1 MSAMNAFFD
10 AARDILTLI
19 ESQEGDKIRQ
29 VAETMSDSIMQ
40 GGVPHV
46 FGSGHSML
54 PAREVFKRAGT
65 LSCIRAIGLERWVGK
80 FERLEGFGPILLK
93 DYDMRPGEVLI
104 VISSSGINP
113 LPIEIALEGKKIGMT
128 VVALTAMEHTTAV
141 ASRHSSKK
149 KLYEVAD
156 IVIDTH
162 VPSGDAAI
170 PIEGVSMK
178 VGPLST
184 IAAVGIMDAIV
195 VATTERI
202 VQKGGTPPVR
212 ISRNLPGGDENNA
225 RFKAMYHDR
234 IPEL

>member
-1 MSAMNAFFD
+1 MYSMNTFFD
-10 AARDILTLI
+10 VAREILSVI
-19 ESQEGDKIRQ
+19 EREEGEKIYQ
-29 VAETMSDSIMQ
+29 VAEVMSESILK

-65 LSCIRAIGLERWVGK
+65 LSCIRAIGMERWIGK
-80 FERLEGFGPILLK
+80 FERVEGFGSRLLQE
-93 DYDMRPGEVLI
+93 YDLREGELMFI
-104 VISSSGINP
+104 ISTSGINP
-113 LPIEIALEGKKIGMT
+113 LPIEFALEARKIGMT
-128 VVALTAMEHTTAV
+128 VVALTAMDHTTV
-141 ASRHSSKK
+141 ALARHSSGK
-149 KLYEVAD
+149 KLYEISD

-162 VPSGDAAI
+162 VPVGDAAVQ
-170 PIEGVSMK
+170 IEGIQMK

-195 VATTERI
+195 VQTTELI

-212 ISRNLPGGDENNA
+212 MSRNLPGGDENNR
-225 RFKAMYHDR
+225 RFQKMYGGR